1 MNLILQYNEVGGRVV
16 KLFVLD
22 AKLVDKDTMAYLVRD
37 MHPSEACVYTDKP
50 KFFSRD

>member
-37 MHPSEACVYTDKP
+37 MEPSEARVYTDKP
-50 KFFSRD
+50 KFFSRV